1 MAYSTAQVAP
11 SSIAVVQPS
20 IRQPSPPAEKYTTS
34 KPDRA
39 PRWCQA
45 AVTGNGA
52 KDMAIPFPPT
62 PTGAQARTPG
72 PSGNHAAL
80 FRRR

>member
-11 SSIAVVQPS
+11 SSIAIVQPS
-20 IRQPSPPAEKYTTS
+20 MRHPSLRAPKYTTS

-45 AVTGNGA
+45 AVAGTGA
-52 KDMAIPFPPT
+52 KGHSNQNPT
-62 PTGAQARTPG
+62 ETGRGHPIMT
-72 PSGNHAAL
+72 S
-80 FRRR
+80 RSSCR